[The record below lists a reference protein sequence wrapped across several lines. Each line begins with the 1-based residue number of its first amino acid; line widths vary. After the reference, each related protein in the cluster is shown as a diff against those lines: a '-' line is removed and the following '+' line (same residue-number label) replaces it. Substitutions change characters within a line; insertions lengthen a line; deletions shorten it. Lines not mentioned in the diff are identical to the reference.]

1 MMLVEMLLLIFFCR
15 YEGMQDK
22 EESRSEN
29 LSLVRRMI
37 DVDSIDDVVD
47 SNVDSYDSDIIT
59 SIW

>member
-1 MMLVEMLLLIFFCR
+1 MLLLIFFCR

-59 SIW
+59 SI

>member
-1 MMLVEMLLLIFFCR
+1 
-15 YEGMQDK
+15 
-22 EESRSEN
+22 
-29 LSLVRRMI
+29 VRRMI